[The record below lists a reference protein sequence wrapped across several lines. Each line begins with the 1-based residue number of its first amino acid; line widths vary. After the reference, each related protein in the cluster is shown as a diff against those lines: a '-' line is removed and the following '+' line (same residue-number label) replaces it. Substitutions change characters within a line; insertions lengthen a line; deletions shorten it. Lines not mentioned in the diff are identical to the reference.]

1 MILASAGFTAV
12 GASTTIANAR
22 LFSTLGGTTGL
33 GAITTTINA
42 NSSADAAGLTAVNTT
57 LANFLIFLKSGVV
70 PGAIAPPPAPGA
82 TEPAVNTAP
91 DNATI
96 YKFAPVFAAQ
106 CEAAAT
112 SSGK

>member
-1 MILASAGFTAV
+1 MEA
-12 GASTTIANAR
+12 
-22 LFSTLGGTTGL
+22 
-33 GAITTTINA
+33 
-42 NSSADAAGLTAVNTT
+42 
-57 LANFLIFLKSGVV
+57 
-70 PGAIAPPPAPGA
+70 
-82 TEPAVNTAP
+82 AVNTAP